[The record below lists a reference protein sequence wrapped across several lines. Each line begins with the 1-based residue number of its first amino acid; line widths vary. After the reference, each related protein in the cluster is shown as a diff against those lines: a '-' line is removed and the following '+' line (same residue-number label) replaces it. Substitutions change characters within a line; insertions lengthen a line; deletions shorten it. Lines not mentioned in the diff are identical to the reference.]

1 MKTLFYTLILS
12 PFLLIVSFGQEADE
26 VWIEAHIEVQQDEN
40 VISLEPTVKNNSSLY
55 LEYNYLLL
63 VKKTTAT
70 KNLSINRQSGKFTL
84 EPGEIKTLSL
94 SRVNQGESQNIEAV
108 LYIRDEIQN
117 KLITKDSIEIKPMNT
132 TSVDETS
139 LMLEGMVVDE
149 SKTKFGKD
157 FYDSFFSVYNQY
169 PNKFKF
175 IVIISELPY
184 RGQTCIIQ
192 VKADY
197 EVVYEFYTH
206 PNEEYNQQQVA
217 MALRQLAKFAEEK
230 ENIKQEFNY

>member
-1 MKTLFYTLILS
+1 MKTLFYTLLLC

-26 VWIEAHIEVQQDEN
+26 VLIEAHIEVHQDEN
-40 VISLEPTVKNNSSLY
+40 LIRLEPTVKNKSSLY

-63 VKKTTAT
+63 VKKTTTT

-84 EPGEIKTLSL
+84 QPGEIKTLSV
-94 SRVNQGESQNIEAV
+94 SSVNQGESQNIEAI

-132 TSVDETS
+132 TKVDETS

-149 SKTKFGKD
+149 SKTKFGRD

-175 IVIISELPY
+175 IVLISELPF
-184 RGQTCIIQ
+184 RGQTSIIQ

-197 EVVYEFYTH
+197 EIVYEFYTH

-217 MALRQLAKFAEEK
+217 IALRQLTKFAEEK